1 MTALPDIDWVFVDDG
16 SADATPGK
24 LANFVSSQCE
34 GGKSV
39 SLLVLPT
46 NVGKGEAVRAGW
58 LSRSPRNYD
67 AVGFLDADGAF
78 KRQDVERIMAEF
90 DAYVF
95 NSTFDAVW
103 SSRVALSGRLIERQT
118 SRHYIGRVVATFLS
132 MGGNSI
138 PYDTQSGLKL
148 FAATPSLWDSLE
160 SPFETRWL
168 FEMEIA
174 ARYLKTTG
182 GELAIWEMPLD
193 YWRDIAGSKIG
204 YGESIRIMRE
214 LIKVK
219 SVQKNSRNSLPQDSQ
234 PDSP

>member
-1 MTALPDIDWVFVDDG
+1 MTAIPNIDWVFVDDG
-16 SADATPGK
+16 STDTTPEK
-24 LANFVSSQCE
+24 LADFVSSHSE
-34 GGKSV
+34 GGKNV
-39 SLLVLPT
+39 SLLTLPA

-58 LSRSPRNYD
+58 LSRSHQDYD
-67 AVGFLDADGAF
+67 SVGFLDADGAF
-78 KRQDVERIMAEF
+78 NRQDVERILTEF
-90 DAYVF
+90 DTYVF
-95 NSTFDAVW
+95 NSTFAAVW

-148 FAATPSLWDSLE
+148 FAATPGLWNCLE

-168 FEMEIA
+168 FEVEIA
-174 ARYLKTTG
+174 ARYRKAAG

-193 YWRDIAGSKIG
+193 FWQDIAGSKIG
-204 YGESIRIMRE
+204 FGESLRIMRE

-219 SVQKNSRNSLPQDSQ
+219 SVQKHSR
-234 PDSP
+234 